1 MTGEAKLEVG
11 GNTEEEWKPPL
22 CFNLSL
28 MIICL
33 LEH

>member
-1 MTGEAKLEVG
+1 MTGEAKLEAE
-11 GNTEEEWKPPL
+11 GNTVEECKPPL
-22 CFNLSL
+22 RFNLSL